1 MLLPNYYQ
9 LAIIK
14 FLKEIIQHVD
24 GYTEDIQKYIY
35 DHTQEVTCN
44 GLCVNS
50 LLYRCLAVC
59 GLVMSGLYQNEA
71 DLQHLG
77 LSESTAHGT
86 KRTGVVRNSI
96 VK

>member
-1 MLLPNYYQ
+1 M
-9 LAIIK
+9 
-14 FLKEIIQHVD
+14 
-24 GYTEDIQKYIY
+24 DIQRIYRNMY

-50 LLYRCLAVC
+50 LLYRSFCE
-59 GLVMSGLYQNEA
+59 LVMSGLYQHEA

-77 LSESTAHGT
+77 LSESTAHRI
-86 KRTGVVRNSI
+86 KRIGVVRKSI